1 MTLQNSKKDNMKAQ
15 RLVNKQIL
23 FYFQG
28 EGQNEVRKMSF
39 HVWSTSEISCSAII
53 VAQMDTLEGLRE
65 QLQVVRERRA
75 NVKWVVYN

>member
-39 HVWSTSEISCSAII
+39 HV
-53 VAQMDTLEGLRE
+53 
-65 QLQVVRERRA
+65 
-75 NVKWVVYN
+75 